1 MSVLE
6 PIIRTA
12 DPSDA
17 AVISE
22 LVAQYW
28 AFERI
33 DGYSA
38 KDVETL
44 LGGALSTPDRVLGLI
59 AECNGVAIGYL
70 LAVLMFSLE
79 HRGVMAEVDELF
91 VVPNARAAGVGAALV
106 DEAERALSA
115 RGVVRMQLQLG
126 VGNARARAFYS
137 RIGYTHRSGYEL
149 WEKPVTVV

>member
-17 AVISE
+17 ALISE

-28 AFERI
+28 AFEGI

-38 KDVETL
+38 KDVEAL
-44 LGGALSTPDRVLGLI
+44 LAGALATPDRVLGWI

-91 VVPNARAAGVGAALV
+91 VVPHARAAGVGAALV
-106 DEAERALSA
+106 FEAERALSA

-126 VGNARARAFYS
+126 VENARAHAFYA
-137 RIGYTHRSGYEL
+137 RNGYAHRSGYDL
-149 WEKPVTVV
+149 WDKSLTVV